1 MTSVL
6 CQVIEHVPGARRGPP
21 EADATLSWREILGE
35 PAMTSETSDDRR
47 PLLYGTLRATAS
59 ALGRVLYRPTIDGL
73 EHIPRTG
80 PVILAGNHL
89 SFSDSVVIPLAVPRR
104 VRFLAKSD
112 YFAGPGVKGRLS
124 RLTFNALGAVPVR
137 RGTAREAI
145 DALELGLKVLR
156 DGEAFAI
163 YPEGTRSRDGR
174 LYRGRTGVAHL
185 ALESGAPVV
194 PVALSGTERIQ
205 PIGAR
210 VPRIAEISIRFGAPM
225 YFGAE
230 YARMKPGPARRE
242 ITDEIMAAI
251 QRLSGQEE
259 AGVYNTYPSGDDI

>member
-1 MTSVL
+1 MGKV
-6 CQVIEHVPGARRGPP
+6 V
-21 EADATLSWREILGE
+21 
-35 PAMTSETSDDRR
+35 
-47 PLLYGTLRATAS
+47 
-59 ALGRVLYRPTIDGL
+59 YRPTIEGV
-73 EHIPRTG
+73 ENIPPSG

-104 VRFLAKSD
+104 VRFLAKAA
-112 YFAGPGVKGRLS
+112 YFEGPGVKGRLS
-124 RLTFNALGAVPVR
+124 RFTFTALGAVPVR
-137 RGTAREAI
+137 RGSSREAL
-145 DALELGLKVLR
+145 DALELGLRALK

-185 ALESGAPVV
+185 AMESGAPVV
-194 PVALSGTERIQ
+194 PFALSGTERIQ

-210 VPRIAEISIRFGAPM
+210 IPRVAEITIRFGTPM
-225 YFGAE
+225 VFGPDH
-230 YARMKPGPARRE
+230 YGGRKPGPARRA

-259 AGVYNTYPSGDDI
+259 AGVYNAYPGRDDA